1 MIPRAA
7 LREGILTCLTV
18 ASLRLSETDP
28 LLGRGFVTQAAVLFT
43 LAVEEF
49 GKASLLRKAYE
60 GGQDPVVIQGFYDHE
75 PKIEAAA
82 AHIGANDLL
91 LDNSGMFS
99 AEMFDASV
107 FDVGRQVDLA
117 ARLSGLFVDWKNGA
131 WNHGVRVDADVLAQ
145 SIRNVQRRISLAMTR
160 WT

>member
-1 MIPRAA
+1 
-7 LREGILTCLTV
+7 
-18 ASLRLSETDP
+18 
-28 LLGRGFVTQAAVLFT
+28 
-43 LAVEEF
+43 
-49 GKASLLRKAYE
+49 
-60 GGQDPVVIQGFYDHE
+60 
-75 PKIEAAA
+75 
-82 AHIGANDLL
+82 
-91 LDNSGMFS
+91 MFS

-145 SIRNVQRRISLAMTR
+145 SIRNAQRRISLAMTQ

>member
-1 MIPRAA
+1 
-7 LREGILTCLTV
+7 
-18 ASLRLSETDP
+18 
-28 LLGRGFVTQAAVLFT
+28 

-60 GGQDPVVIQGFYDHE
+60 GGQDPAVIDGFYDHP
-75 PKIEAAA
+75 PKIAAAA

-99 AEMFDASV
+99 AQMFDASV
-107 FDVGRQVDLA
+107 FAVGRQVDLS
-117 ARLSGLFVDWKNGA
+117 ARWSGLYVNWVDGA
-131 WNHGVRVDADVLAQ
+131 WTHGVRVDADVLAQ
-145 SIRNVQRRISLAMTR
+145 SIRNVQHRISLAMTQ